1 MIGARVRSVE
11 SAAGEPSPGVA
22 SVKSSVLGYAAMGC
36 LWIVGSGWVTH
47 RWVLDDRLGTGME
60 MASEVVF
67 VLVSAWWLR
76 RLLLRNQFAI
86 EKTAGELRASERRLT
101 MALDAAQLGTFDWD
115 MPENRLIWS
124 HWHERLW
131 GFAPGEFDGSYASFE
146 KNLHP
151 DDRVPLRGELERCSA
166 GRTPFRREFRVVW
179 PDGGVR
185 WVGAAGEFE
194 YDPSGRAVRMHGVVM
209 DLTERKR
216 TEEELRQSLMLRREA
231 EKIARIGAWK
241 VSPKT
246 NYLYWT
252 EGVYDIVEA
261 PLDYRPG
268 LQEGLSLYFPESVP
282 ILSEALERAWADGV
296 PFVIEAGLTTMR
308 GKKVWTEVRGLGRLH
323 DGEQS
328 FVMGT
333 FQDITARKDAERAMR
348 EGEEQLRQAQKL
360 EAIGQLAGGVA
371 HDFNNILAAIMM
383 QLGLLQLN
391 SSLKPEARQ
400 ALEDLTAEV
409 RRGADLT
416 RQLLM
421 FSRRSVL
428 SMKTVDPNDLVSNLL
443 KMLRRLIG
451 EPYEL
456 RFEPMTQPYWVEAD
470 AGMIEQVVMNLVVNA
485 RDAMPEGGRITI
497 RTTFVEL
504 TAEALH
510 VHAHASARPGCFV
523 CLEVEDVGC
532 GMEPAILE
540 RIFQPFFTTKEPG
553 KGTGLGLATVHGIVS
568 QHTGWVEVR
577 SVVGKGSSFRVL
589 LPAAAQAPSQPRVLS
604 PEVVVWRGHETILLV
619 EDEWEV
625 RRLVGQS
632 LRAFGYTVHEASQ
645 GREALALWSRLGGRV
660 DLVLT
665 DMVMPG
671 GMTGLELVQNLRG
684 LKPELLAIVTSGYS
698 TEMVQA
704 GLLNLNGVSYL
715 PKPFEAPKLAEEVR
729 NRLDAGMGAEKGSV
743 EPCCGVGGGRCVG
756 GGCEIDSADDAV

>member
-1 MIGARVRSVE
+1 V
-11 SAAGEPSPGVA
+11 
-22 SVKSSVLGYAAMGC
+22 
-36 LWIVGSGWVTH
+36 
-47 RWVLDDRLGTGME
+47 
-60 MASEVVF
+60 ASEVLF
-67 VLVSAWWLR
+67 VLASAWWLR
-76 RLLLRNQFAI
+76 RMLMRNQCAI
-86 EKTAGELRASERRLT
+86 EKGADELRASERRLT
-101 MALDAAQLGTFDWD
+101 MALNAAQSGTFDWD
-115 MPENRLIWS
+115 MAENRLIWS
-124 HWHERLW
+124 QWHERLW
-131 GFAPGEFDGSYASFE
+131 GFAPGEFDGTYASFE
-146 KNLHP
+146 KSLHP
-151 DDRVPLRGELERCSA
+151 DDRARLRGELERCSA
-166 GRTPFRREFRVVW
+166 GRSPFRMEFRVVW

-194 YDPSGRAVRMHGVVM
+194 YDRVGQAVRMRGVVM

-216 TEEELRQSLMLRREA
+216 TEEELRQSLMFRREA

-246 NYLYWT
+246 DYLYWT

-268 LQEGLSLYFPESVP
+268 LQEGLSLYYPESVP
-282 ILSEALERAWADGV
+282 ILSEALGRALVDGA
-296 PFVIEAGLTTMR
+296 PFVIEAGLTTMK
-308 GKKVWTEVRGLGRLH
+308 GKKVWTEVRGLGRVH
-323 DGEQS
+323 DGDQS

-333 FQDITARKDAERAMR
+333 FQDITSRKDAERAMR

-428 SMKTVDPNDLVSNLL
+428 SMKALDPNDLVANLL

-451 EPYEL
+451 EHYDL
-456 RFEPMTQPYWVEAD
+456 RFQPMAQPYLIEAD

-485 RDAMPEGGRITI
+485 RDAMPQGGRITI
-497 RTTFVEL
+497 RTTALEL
-504 TAEALH
+504 STEALQAH
-510 VHAHASARPGCFV
+510 LHASARPGRFV
-523 CLEVEDVGC
+523 CLEVEDAGC

-577 SVVGKGSSFRVL
+577 SVVGEGSSFRVL
-589 LPAAAQAPSQPRVLS
+589 LPAVESVASQPRVVNSEL
-604 PEVVVWRGHETILLV
+604 VVRGGHETILLV

-632 LRAFGYTVHEASQ
+632 LRAFGYTVHEANH

-660 DLVLT
+660 DLLLT

-671 GMTGLELVQNLRG
+671 GMTGLELVQNLRA
-684 LKPELLAIVTSGYS
+684 LRPELLAIVTSGYS

-704 GLLNLNGVSYL
+704 GMLNLSGASYL
-715 PKPFEAPKLAEEVR
+715 PKPFEAPRLAEEVR
-729 NRLDAGMGAEKGSV
+729 NRLDAGMGAEKGSA
-743 EPCCGVGGGRCVG
+743 EPCCGVGGEGV
-756 GGCEIDSADDAV
+756 